1 MYCIYIYIH
10 PYVYLTDNFHLFW
23 ACPKMGHAQNMATL
37 IGRLILK
44 HQFFG
49 YSIFRQS
56 HIYSKSDSPKK
67 MYCRNAIFITSL
79 EMDISRSRFSIFWG
93 LLHAILTPPKCM
105 AGFIIS
111 TLCSGLKIWVWV
123 PADVESVVSLLN
135 LAFQMEVFSDMLT
148 TFC

>member
-1 MYCIYIYIH
+1 MYIYIYMYIYMYTYIYTY

-23 ACPKMGHAQNMATL
+23 VCPKMGHAQNMATL

-44 HQFFG
+44 HQFFV

-79 EMDISRSRFSIFWG
+79 EMDISRSRFSNFWG
-93 LLHAILTPPKCM
+93 LLHAILTPQN
-105 AGFIIS
+105 
-111 TLCSGLKIWVWV
+111 VWR
-123 PADVESVVSLLN
+123 A
-135 LAFQMEVFSDMLT
+135 
-148 TFC
+148 